1 MANAA
6 EIPPSPP
13 LGKGGAP
20 SPRGLSF
27 LPLRTPLLRRIFR
40 LHPVE
45 PLPFTLV
52 ARRIYILPTRQ
63 GLIFCLLLLGMLLGA
78 MNYGLSMGFLFTFL
92 LAGMTLSALL
102 ATWRTLLGI
111 TLVNIEPESGF
122 AGGNIG
128 FSLHLR
134 LPGNHTTAGLILEGG
149 GIRTP
154 LESGP
159 AGSARASLTLPAKQ
173 RGRQPLG
180 PCRLHSE
187 APLGLFRAWCV
198 FAPAAA
204 ALVWP
209 KPAPRGYPLPSA
221 GGLEDE
227 QPSGSQRGTEDFDGL
242 IGYQPGESPSRLVW
256 KSLGRHPEPLV
267 KSFIAPQGGALWLD
281 WARLSGLEAEARL
294 AHLARWVLEADRL
307 GLSYGLRLPG
317 NRLAPGTGPLQRLRC
332 LNALALHGQSTE
344 QDRA

>member
-1 MANAA
+1 MAKAA

-13 LGKGGAP
+13 LKKRGAP
-20 SPRGLSF
+20 SPRGFSF
-27 LPLRTPLLRRIFR
+27 LPLRTPLLRRLFR
-40 LHPVE
+40 LRPVE

-63 GLIFCLLLLGMLLGA
+63 GLIFSLLLLGMLLGA

-92 LAGMTLSALL
+92 LAGMTLSALF

-111 TLVNIEPESGF
+111 TLVSIETESGF
-122 AGGNIG
+122 AGGNVG
-128 FSLHLR
+128 FTLNLR
-134 LPGNHTTAGLILEGG
+134 LPKGRDSSGLSLEGG
-149 GIRTP
+149 GIRAP
-154 LESGP
+154 LEAMP
-159 AGSARASLTLPAKQ
+159 AGFARASLTLPARQ
-173 RGRQPLG
+173 RGRQALG
-180 PCRLHSE
+180 PCRLYSE

-242 IGYQPGESPSRLVW
+242 TSYQPGESPSRLVW

-281 WARLSGLEAEARL
+281 WAQLSGLETEARL
-294 AHLARWVLEADRL
+294 SHLARWVLEADRL

-317 NRLAPGTGPLQRLRC
+317 NRLSPGIGPLQRLRC
-332 LNALALHGQSTE
+332 LNALAQHGQPTE
-344 QDRA
+344 QGRV

>member
-1 MANAA
+1 MANVA

-13 LGKGGAP
+13 LRKGGAKP
-20 SPRGLSF
+20 PRGFSF

-40 LHPVE
+40 LRPVE

-63 GLIFCLLLLGMLLGA
+63 GLAFCLLLLGMLLGA

-92 LAGMTLSALL
+92 LAGMVLSALF

-111 TLVNIEPESGF
+111 TLVSIEAESGF
-122 AGGNIG
+122 AGGHVG
-128 FSLHLR
+128 FTLHLHLSR
-134 LPGNHTTAGLILEGG
+134 NHHAADLILEGG
-149 GIRTP
+149 GMRAP
-154 LESGP
+154 LEAGP
-159 AGSARASLTLPAKQ
+159 TGSARASLTLPARQ

-180 PCRLHSE
+180 PCRLYSE

-209 KPAPRGYPLPSA
+209 KPATQGYPLPTA
-221 GGLEDE
+221 GGMEDE

-242 IGYQPGESPSRLVW
+242 TRYQPGESPSRLVW

-267 KSFIAPQGGALWLD
+267 KTFIAPQGGALWLD
-281 WARLSGLEAEARL
+281 WTQLSGQETEARL

-317 NRLAPGTGPLQRLRC
+317 MRLPPGSGPLQRLRC
-332 LNALALHGQSTE
+332 LNALALHGQAPE
-344 QDRA
+344 QDHA